1 MLKFAIVRKT
11 FETTK
16 LALKHE
22 LNITTLGYGNFNIA
36 ISAIS
41 SIFIMRVKNM
51 TLKEQYLKWRMLLL
65 LQMNGRMIKGKLE
78 MAQKQLFRF
87 AANAEAV

>member
-1 MLKFAIVRKT
+1 
-11 FETTK
+11 
-16 LALKHE
+16 
-22 LNITTLGYGNFNIA
+22 
-36 ISAIS
+36 
-41 SIFIMRVKNM
+41 M
-51 TLKEQYLKWRMLLL
+51 TLKEQYLKWRMLL

>member
-1 MLKFAIVRKT
+1 
-11 FETTK
+11 
-16 LALKHE
+16 
-22 LNITTLGYGNFNIA
+22 
-36 ISAIS
+36 
-41 SIFIMRVKNM
+41 M